1 MSFWSII
8 AVGRTYTVFTTGSPP
23 QAMRMSLLHAQ
34 QNDKSVVR
42 FFYPGALRLQ
52 VFVGTNF
59 MEDVNMHGGQAKAQL
74 VRQGKWAG
82 NGPSGT
88 YLEQGVSVSC
98 GCTLAGMCVSAGA
111 STSSRCD
118 TPSNTHGANAFDRS
132 SNFLSIVIGGH
143 DVASSFIDVRA
154 MPVVQAS
161 FTSVI
166 ASCDLPFFC
175 NRSR

>member
-1 MSFWSII
+1 
-8 AVGRTYTVFTTGSPP
+8 
-23 QAMRMSLLHAQ
+23 MSLLHAQ
-34 QNDKSVVR
+34 QSDKSVLR
-42 FFYPGALRLQ
+42 IFYPGALRLQ
-52 VFVGTNF
+52 VFVGTTF
-59 MEDVNMHGGQAKAQL
+59 MEDMNMRGGQAKSQL

-98 GCTLAGMCVSAGA
+98 GCVLAGMCVSAGA

-118 TPSNTHGANAFDRS
+118 SPSNFHGANAFERS
-132 SNFLSIVIGGH
+132 SNLLSIVIGGH

-161 FTSVI
+161 S
-166 ASCDLPFFC
+166 PFWDAPLDT
-175 NRSR
+175 

>member
-82 NGPSGT
+82 NGPCGT

-154 MPVVQAS
+154 MPIVQAS

-166 ASCDLPFFC
+166 ASFDLPSFF
-175 NRSR
+175 NRS